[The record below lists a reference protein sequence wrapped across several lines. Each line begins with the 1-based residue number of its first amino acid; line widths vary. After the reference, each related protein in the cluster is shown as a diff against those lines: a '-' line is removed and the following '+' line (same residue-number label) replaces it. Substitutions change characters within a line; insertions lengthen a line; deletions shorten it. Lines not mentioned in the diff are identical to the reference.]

1 MFTWIVYNSSL
12 NVITK
17 ARVFQ
22 GGVGKDGVK
31 LGQAA
36 FHIPSPAHTYGNQLR
51 GVKRGGFALHY
62 CNLRG
67 GSWIYLNASQSE
79 KLEYFRLRYSE
90 ILCMPLMIDYPIPY
104 VRCASHEKRFSFI
117 EAKTTVFPDIRWVFT
132 RFLRFSGIM
141 TPTFVKHQ
149 VALFIRYVWFLG
161 MNLLISGGFYFNYL
175 NSIGLINSSPGY
187 SLTKLDVQVQ
197 TMYACIA

>member
-1 MFTWIVYNSSL
+1 MASNWGRLPSTYL
-12 NVITK
+12 
-17 ARVFQ
+17 
-22 GGVGKDGVK
+22 
-31 LGQAA
+31 LL
-36 FHIPSPAHTYGNQLR
+36 HIHTYGNQR
-51 GVKRGGFALHY
+51 FALQY

-67 GSWIYLNASQSE
+67 AWIYLNASQSE
-79 KLEYFRLRYSE
+79 TLEYFRPRYSK

-141 TPTFVKHQ
+141 TPTFVKQ

>member
-1 MFTWIVYNSSL
+1 M
-12 NVITK
+12 
-17 ARVFQ
+17 FQ
-22 GGVGKDGVK
+22 GWEGKDGVK

-36 FHIPSPAHTYGNQLR
+36 FHIPSPEHIYGNQLR

-62 CNLRG
+62 CNLRLNN
-67 GSWIYLNASQSE
+67 LNASQTE
-79 KLEYFRLRYSE
+79 KLEYFRPRYSK

-141 TPTFVKHQ
+141 TPTFVKQ

>member
-36 FHIPSPAHTYGNQLR
+36 FHIPSPEHIYGNQLR

-62 CNLRG
+62 CNLRLNN
-67 GSWIYLNASQSE
+67 LNASQTE
-79 KLEYFRLRYSE
+79 KLEYFRPRYSK

-132 RFLRFSGIM
+132 RFLRFSGWNYDTNLCRASCSIY
-141 TPTFVKHQ
+141 FICLIFGN
-149 VALFIRYVWFLG
+149 ALTD
-161 MNLLISGGFYFNYL
+161 
-175 NSIGLINSSPGY
+175 IGRILFQLPELYWSD
-187 SLTKLDVQVQ
+187 KL
-197 TMYACIA
+197 